1 MYILTSNLIFVLKII
16 FIWIEIHIYI
26 NEQKEN
32 VCAKQQIYID
42 INIQYLCT
50 SKNIYM

>member
-1 MYILTSNLIFVLKII
+1 MYILASNLIFVLKII
-16 FIWIEIHIYI
+16 LLWIEKHIF

-32 VCAKQQIYID
+32 VCAKQHIYID